1 MSHWM
6 FIELLSIVCP
16 WLVLLRGFQFL
27 AGRFRPQWRGW
38 GRLSLLGLVA
48 GGLLA
53 VPAQGMPIAGWVRGL
68 NANFSIP
75 FTGLIAAAVWEEEFR
90 RKLFSAGDWTAGW
103 AFGAVAGL
111 ALYPL
116 ALGWGRFDPY
126 EWGWSFS
133 PLFVVSAALS
143 VILLWKQNRFGLL
156 LLLAILAYSLRLLES
171 ANYWDYLVDPV
182 YCVVSMVAILSRLR
196 LSSFLSLT

>member
-1 MSHWM
+1 M

-38 GRLSLLGLVA
+38 VRLSLLGLVA

-143 VILLWKQNRFGLL
+143 VILLWKQNRSLVKLL
-156 LLLAILAYSLRLLES
+156 LWSYTKNFLAYPNITIIPLI
-171 ANYWDYLVDPV
+171 NYY
-182 YCVVSMVAILSRLR
+182 A
-196 LSSFLSLT
+196 